1 VAPPDVSWTFLTNHA
16 RALVYIAREP
26 GTKVR
31 EVADCLDVSERS
43 AHRIVNDLVEA
54 GYLTR
59 HRLGRRSYYEVHP
72 ERPLRHDAEH
82 DREVGDLLRALL
94 PEEPSSKRSA

>member
-1 VAPPDVSWTFLTNHA
+1 VSWTFLTNHA

-26 GTKVR
+26 GTTVR
-31 EVADCLDVSERS
+31 EVADCVGVAERS

-72 ERPLRHDAEH
+72 ERPLRNSAEPDH
-82 DREVGDLLRALL
+82 EVGDLLRALL
-94 PEEPSSKRSA
+94 PEESSSKRSA

>member
-1 VAPPDVSWTFLTNHA
+1 VARSEVSWTFLTNHA

-31 EVADCLDVSERS
+31 EVADCLEVSERS

-72 ERPLRHDAEH
+72 ERPLRHSAEQ
-82 DREVGDLLRALL
+82 DSEVGDLLRALL
-94 PEEPSSKRSA
+94 PEEPGAKRSA